1 MDTGIVVAI
10 VSGCAVVIAGIF
22 RITSSR
28 VAPTNG
34 NRAVTQSECVARME
48 TSGAKIGAL
57 GEKVDTLQLNVNAG
71 FDRIEAAVKERNE
84 RE

>member
-1 MDTGIVVAI
+1 MDTGLVVAI

-34 NRAVTQSECVARME
+34 NRAVTQSECEARTE
-48 TSGAKIGAL
+48 TERTAVGAL
-57 GEKVDTLQLNVNAG
+57 DKKVDTLQLNVNAG